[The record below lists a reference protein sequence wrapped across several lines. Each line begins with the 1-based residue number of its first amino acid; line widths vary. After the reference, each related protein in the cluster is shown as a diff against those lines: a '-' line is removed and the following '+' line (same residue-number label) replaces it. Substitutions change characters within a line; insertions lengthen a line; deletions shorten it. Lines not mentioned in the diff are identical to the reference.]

1 MVSMMALGQGK
12 RQKRWWWWWWWW
24 WSPFCTSPRQGWW
37 WCCQAV
43 RQQGRQRN
51 SQSQVEASIPD
62 SPEGF
67 EVLMVWRLEPLLD
80 KILSTPRVLRKDHG
94 QCAVKLIK
102 TSGNLSLVHF
112 CDPSFTR
119 FATKCCKLSSSK
131 KETHFSFP
139 LRSKKLLKNVEL
151 KTSPPDIRVF
161 QRKSACSFSNNYSK
175 QKFLCKI

>member
-1 MVSMMALGQGK
+1 MSLPGETM
-12 RQKRWWWWWWWW
+12 
-24 WSPFCTSPRQGWW
+24 ST
-37 WCCQAV
+37 
-43 RQQGRQRN
+43 
-51 SQSQVEASIPD
+51 
-62 SPEGF
+62 
-67 EVLMVWRLEPLLD
+67 WRLAMRAGVEPTPDWQHSLCEVPILFD

-94 QCAVKLIK
+94 HCADKLIK
-102 TSGNLSLVHF
+102 TSGNLSLVHVY
-112 CDPSFTR
+112 DPSSTR

-131 KETHFSFP
+131 KEAHFSFP